1 MVVVGL
7 LVVELAVGEGSSLK
21 DKRRIIKSMLDSIR
35 ARFHISASEVGL
47 LDSHRAAELA
57 FAVVAN
63 DRRFANS
70 VLDNVLRVVES
81 DPRIDIVDT
90 ALEFL

>member
-7 LVVELAVGEGSSLK
+7 LVVELAIGEGSSLK
-21 DKRRIIKSMLDSIR
+21 DKRRIIKSMLESIR
-35 ARFHISASEVGL
+35 ARFNISASEVGR
-47 LDSHRAAELA
+47 LDSHRASELA
-57 FAVVAN
+57 FTVVTN